1 MSRALLVLDAPAV
14 REKAK
19 RWIDQAPVGTR
30 VEYKAPKRSLEQNAM
45 MWACLTE
52 VADQVTHH
60 GLKLTT
66 EDWKLI
72 FVDALK
78 RENRIAPNLDGTGFV
93 SLGRSTSDLSKDEM
107 TDLIELILAFGAKH
121 GVTFKDHAAANENT
135 DDAGSSSLASTEE
148 VGDSPASTP
157 DPASSTETPWIVTAA
172 RMLWAA
178 THRPHGQATTDDMLD
193 VLNNQRKAV
202 GAIMPEGT
210 DQKTKDKAGSIY
222 TRCKQV
228 VMMEIDHH
236 DAKAIIAGIA
246 GITEGELGQ

>member
-1 MSRALLVLDAPAV
+1 MSRALLVLDAPDV

-66 EDWKLI
+66 DDWKLI
-72 FVDALK
+72 FIDALK

-93 SLGRSTSDLSKDEM
+93 SLGRSTSDLSKEEM

-135 DDAGSSSLASTEE
+135 DDAACLPASTEE
-148 VGDSPASTP
+148 AGDPI
-157 DPASSTETPWIVTAA
+157 PASSASSDQTPWIVTAA

-178 THRPHGQATTDDMLD
+178 TNAKGDTDENMRLI
-193 VLNNQRKAV
+193 KAQKAAV
-202 GAIMPEGT
+202 RELMPEDT
-210 DQKTKDKAGSIY
+210 PKPIREKAQSIFDN
-222 TRCKQV
+222 CEQV
-228 VMMEIDHH
+228 VMRSLDPP
-236 DAKAIIAGIA
+236 DAMAIIAGIA
-246 GITEGELGQ
+246 GITEEDLGNG

>member
-1 MSRALLVLDAPAV
+1 MSRALLVLDAPDV

-66 EDWKLI
+66 DDWKLI
-72 FVDALK
+72 FIDALK

-135 DDAGSSSLASTEE
+135 NTDDAGPAASEGTGAGEASTPGPASSSLINHLTDFARKGFRTLSDDDLSDDEKAAGLEDMTGTYE
-148 VGDSPASTP
+148 GLL
-157 DPASSTETPWIVTAA
+157 ETGEISKDDWPKFTSIVTAF
-172 RMLWAA
+172 
-178 THRPHGQATTDDMLD
+178 
-193 VLNNQRKAV
+193 KAV
-202 GAIMPEGT
+202 FAGKRTVQQGREFAAEVIGCKVSAIGGV
-210 DQKTKDKAGSIY
+210 A
-222 TRCKQV
+222 
-228 VMMEIDHH
+228 
-236 DAKAIIAGIA
+236 
-246 GITEGELGQ
+246 

>member
-1 MSRALLVLDAPAV
+1 MSRALLVLDAPDV

-66 EDWKLI
+66 DDWKLI
-72 FVDALK
+72 FIDALK

-93 SLGRSTSDLSKDEM
+93 SLGRSTSDLSKEEM

-135 DDAGSSSLASTEE
+135 NTDDAVASPRQEEVGADISPASASASSSLSNHLTDFARKGFRTLMDEDLDNDAKSSALDQMIGGYQSMTDT
-148 VGDSPASTP
+148 GDISPDDWPKFES
-157 DPASSTETPWIVTAA
+157 IVTAF
-172 RMLWAA
+172 
-178 THRPHGQATTDDMLD
+178 
-193 VLNNQRKAV
+193 KAV
-202 GAIMPEGT
+202 FTGKRTAQQGREFTAEVIG
-210 DQKTKDKAGSIY
+210 
-222 TRCKQV
+222 CKINQ
-228 VMMEIDHH
+228 I
-236 DAKAIIAGIA
+236 G
-246 GITEGELGQ
+246 G

>member
-1 MSRALLVLDAPAV
+1 MSRALLVLDAPDV

-30 VEYKAPKRSLEQNAM
+30 VEYKAPKRSLEQNSM

-66 EDWKLI
+66 DDWKLI
-72 FVDALK
+72 FIDALK

-107 TDLIELILAFGAKH
+107 TDMIELILAFGAKH
-121 GVTFKDHAAANENT
+121 GVTFKDHAAANTNT
-135 DDAGSSSLASTEE
+135 DDAAPPASTEE
-148 VGDSPASTP
+148 AGAPNPATS
-157 DPASSTETPWIVTAA
+157 ASSPETPWIVTAA

-178 THRPHGQATTDDMLD
+178 THPGGALIATEECLE

-202 GAIMPEGT
+202 GALMPEGT
-210 DQKTKDKAGSIY
+210 DQAIKDKAGSIY
-222 TRCKQV
+222 NRCKQV
-228 VMMEIDHH
+228 VMLEIDQH

-246 GITEGELGQ
+246 GIEERELGA

>member
-1 MSRALLVLDAPAV
+1 MSRALLVLDAPDV

-66 EDWKLI
+66 DDWKLI
-72 FVDALK
+72 FIDALK

-121 GVTFKDHAAANENT
+121 GVIFKDHAAANENT
-135 DDAGSSSLASTEE
+135 DDAARLPASTEGTG
-148 VGDSPASTP
+148 GDDLPAST
-157 DPASSTETPWIVTAA
+157 SSVPSTLTNHLMDFARKGFKTLSDDIDDDAKTTALDMMVGGYQALIDTGDITAEDWPKFESIVKVF
-172 RMLWAA
+172 R
-178 THRPHGQATTDDMLD
+178 
-193 VLNNQRKAV
+193 AV
-202 GAIMPEGT
+202 FTGKKTVEEG
-210 DQKTKDKAGSIY
+210 
-222 TRCKQV
+222 RQV
-228 VMMEIDHH
+228 VATDFIGC
-236 DAKAIIAGIA
+236 KINQIG
-246 GITEGELGQ
+246 G